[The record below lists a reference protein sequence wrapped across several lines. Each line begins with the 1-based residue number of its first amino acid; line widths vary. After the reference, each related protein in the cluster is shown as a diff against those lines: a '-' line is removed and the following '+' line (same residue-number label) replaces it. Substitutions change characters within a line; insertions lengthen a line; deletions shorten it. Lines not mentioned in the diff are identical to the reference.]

1 MDPVKPGDLMKGS
14 GVGEIIFSK
23 DPKFKIGDK
32 VLGLTFWQRY
42 SILKAK
48 DLTLLPKNY
57 KDYSDFL
64 GVLGISGLTA
74 YFGFKKVG
82 NLKKGEIVVVSAA
95 AGAVGEIA
103 VQLAKN
109 AGCFVIG
116 IASSKKKCDYVK
128 SLGADFDIDYKKD
141 NLLQKMKEYCP
152 KGFDFYFDNVGG
164 EMLDNLLMYIR
175 DKTRII
181 ACGSIS
187 TYNDEPGKRYRLKNY
202 SRIVIKRGIIQG
214 FIFTDYAK

>member
-14 GVGEIIFSK
+14 GVAEVIFSK

-74 YFGFKKVG
+74 YFGFKKIG

-109 AGCFVIG
+109 AGCVVIG
-116 IASSKKKCDYVK
+116 IASSKEKCDYVK
-128 SLGADFDIDYKKD
+128 SIGADFVIDYKKD
-141 NLLQKMKEYCP
+141 NLIQKMKEYCP
-152 KGFDFYFDNVGG
+152 KGFDVYFDNVGG
-164 EMLDNLLMYIR
+164 DMLDNLLMYIK
-175 DKTRII
+175 DETRII

-202 SRIVIKRGIIQG
+202 SRIVIKRAIIQG

>member
-48 DLTLLPKNY
+48 ELTLLPKNY

-74 YFGFKKVG
+74 YFGFKKIG
-82 NLKKGEIVVVSAA
+82 NLKKGEILVVSAA

-116 IASSKKKCDYVK
+116 IASSKEKCDCVK
-128 SLGADFDIDYKKD
+128 SLGADFAIDYKKD
-141 NLLQKMKEYCP
+141 NRLQKMK
-152 KGFDFYFDNVGG
+152 D
-164 EMLDNLLMYIR
+164 
-175 DKTRII
+175 
-181 ACGSIS
+181 
-187 TYNDEPGKRYRLKNY
+187 
-202 SRIVIKRGIIQG
+202 
-214 FIFTDYAK
+214 

>member
-1 MDPVKPGDLMKGS
+1 MKGS
-14 GVGEIIFSK
+14 RVGEIIFSK

-32 VLGLTFWQRY
+32 MFGLTFWQRY

-74 YFGFKKVG
+74 YFGFKKIG
-82 NLKKGEIVVVSAA
+82 NLKKGEIVVVSSA

-109 AGCFVIG
+109 AACFVIG
-116 IASSKKKCDYVK
+116 IASSKEKCDYVK
-128 SLGADFDIDYKKD
+128 SLGADFVIDYKKD
-141 NLLQKMKEYCP
+141 NRLQKMKDYCP
-152 KGFDFYFDNVGG
+152 KGFDVYFDNVGG

-187 TYNDEPGKRYRLKNY
+187 TYNDEPGQRYRRKNY
-202 SRIVIKRGIIQG
+202 SRIFIKRGIIQG